1 MNKFTP
7 FILLAAASSLT
18 PAVAADLP
26 AKAVVVAAPQSWS
39 GLYLGLQGG
48 ENLGSFSPI
57 FGTGK
62 TATEINLDDNSP
74 FVGGHIGY
82 LVQSGSYV
90 VGPEF
95 GIQYWGQKKQAD
107 TGVVILPPGPV
118 PADLALLP
126 TALLQQKIDWLTYAN
141 VRAGVTIFSPNVLVY
156 ATGGAAWAHVKGEL
170 VNLASLNTAFEQS
183 IMGFNIGA
191 GLDLKITE
199 YLTLGG
205 EFRHYD
211 FGKVQALNPALALAL
226 GGVSDK
232 LIVDQLMARL
242 SYRLAP

>member
-1 MNKFTP
+1 MNKFIP
-7 FILLAAASSLT
+7 FLLLAAASSLT

-26 AKAVVVAAPQSWS
+26 AKAPISPVYASWS
-39 GLYLGLQGG
+39 GLYLGLHGG
-48 ENLGSFSPI
+48 ENLGAFSPI

-62 TATEINLDDNSP
+62 TATEVNLDDNSP

-82 LVQSGSYV
+82 LVQSGNFI

-95 GIQYWGQKKQAD
+95 GIQYWGQKKQVEA
-107 TGVVILPPGPV
+107 V
-118 PADLALLP
+118 PASIEAP
-126 TALLQQKIDWLTYAN
+126 AMLLQQKIDWLTYAN
-141 VRAGVTIFSPNVLVY
+141 VRAGVSIFSPNVLVY

-183 IMGFNIGA
+183 VMGFNIGA

-199 YLTLGG
+199 YLTLGA

-211 FGKVQALNPALALAL
+211 FGKVSGLNPAIAVAF

>member
-1 MNKFTP
+1 MKRILFL
-7 FILLAAASSLT
+7 LLAAASSLT

-26 AKAVVVAAPQSWS
+26 AKAPTSPVYTSWS
-39 GLYLGLQGG
+39 GLYLGVGVG

-62 TATEINLDDNSP
+62 TATEVNLDDNSP

-82 LVQSGSYV
+82 LVQSGNFV

-95 GIQYWGQKKQAD
+95 GIQYWGAKKQAE
-107 TGVVILPPGPV
+107 VV
-118 PADLALLP
+118 PASIESPAI
-126 TALLQQKIDWLTYAN
+126 LLQQKIDWLTYAN
-141 VRAGVTIFSPNVLVY
+141 VRAGVTIFSPRVLAY
-156 ATGGAAWAHVKGEL
+156 ATGGAAWAHVKGDL

-191 GLDLKITE
+191 GLEFKLTE

-211 FGKVQALNPALALAL
+211 FGKVSGLNPAIAATF

-242 SYRLAP
+242 SYRLN